1 MLQYLRRRLTDL
13 LITVLGVLTIVFVVL
28 RLSGDPL
35 ALLAPQDATQEQLDT
50 IRREY
55 GLDRPLAVQYLH
67 FLGQV
72 VSGDLGRSLQFQ
84 RPSAELVAETF
95 PATLELT
102 VAALCISA
110 LVAIPAGTLAAFWR
124 GRWVDRA
131 VTTGTLVGQSMPYF
145 WLGILLIM
153 AFAVRLRWV
162 PTSGRGTLLHLV
174 LPAITLSA
182 ASMARSARLVRAEML
197 GVLRQDFIRTAW
209 AKGLAPGR
217 VLFGHALRN
226 AAIPVITTLA
236 LDFGVLLGG
245 AVVTETI
252 FAWPGLGRLIVQA
265 IMLRDYPLVQAGV
278 LYLSV
283 AFVMLNA
290 GVDALYVVLDP
301 RIRRHA

>member
-1 MLQYLRRRLTDL
+1 MPRYLLQRLGDL
-13 LITVLGVLTIVFVVL
+13 LVTVLGVLTIVFVVL

-35 ALLAPQDATQEQLDT
+35 ALLAPQDATQEQLDQ

-55 GLDRPLAVQYLH
+55 GLDRPLPVQYLV

-72 VSGDLGRSLQFQ
+72 LRGDLGRSLQFQ
-84 RPSAELVAETF
+84 RPSAELVLETF

-102 VAALCISA
+102 LAALCISA
-110 LVAIPAGTLAAFWR
+110 LLAVPAGTLAAFWR
-124 GRWVDRA
+124 GRWWDRA

-162 PTSGRGTLLHLV
+162 PTSGRGTLWHLI
-174 LPAITLSA
+174 LPALTLSA
-182 ASMARSARLVRAEML
+182 ASMARTARLVRAEML
-197 GVLRQDFIRTAW
+197 GVLRQDYVRTAW
-209 AKGLAPGR
+209 AKGLGAPR
-217 VLFGHALRN
+217 VLFRHALRN
-226 AAIPVITTLA
+226 AAIPVVTTLA

-265 IMLRDYPLVQAGV
+265 ILLRDYPLVQAGV
-278 LYLSV
+278 LYLSIV
-283 AFVMLNA
+283 FVLLNT
-290 GVDALYVVLDP
+290 GVDAIYAVLDP

>member
-1 MLQYLRRRLTDL
+1 MASYLLRRLADVAV
-13 LITVLGVLTIVFVVL
+13 TVLGVLTIVFVVL

-35 ALLAPQDATQEQLDT
+35 ALLAPQDASQEQLEA

-55 GLDRPLAVQYLH
+55 GLDRPVWLQYVH
-67 FLGQV
+67 FLGQAAR
-72 VSGDLGRSLQFQ
+72 GDLGRSLQFQ
-84 RPSAELVAETF
+84 RPSAQLVAETF

-102 VAALCISA
+102 AAALCLSA
-110 LVAIPAGTLAAFWR
+110 LVAVPAGTLAAFWR

-162 PTSGRGTLLHLV
+162 PTSGRGTLWHLV
-174 LPAITLSA
+174 LPALTLSA

-197 GVLRQDFIRTAW
+197 GVLRQDYIRTAW
-209 AKGLAPGR
+209 AKGLGPAR
-217 VLFGHALRN
+217 VLFRHALRN
-226 AAIPVITTLA
+226 AAIPVVTTLA

-265 IMLRDYPLVQAGV
+265 IVLRDYPVVQAGV

-283 AFVMLNA
+283 AFVVLNA
-290 GVDALYVVLDP
+290 GVDAIYTVLDP
-301 RIRRHA
+301 RIRSHA